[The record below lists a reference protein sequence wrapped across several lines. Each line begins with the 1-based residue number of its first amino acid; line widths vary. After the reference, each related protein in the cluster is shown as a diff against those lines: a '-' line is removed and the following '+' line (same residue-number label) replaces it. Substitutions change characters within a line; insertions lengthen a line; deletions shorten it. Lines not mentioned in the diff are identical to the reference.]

1 MSNINLLNP
10 RDRPYGKLSNNL
22 YYPLKIDNEDWKTA
36 THYIF
41 GSLIDTPSDRQII
54 KNANIKNVINE
65 YNEYTKNN
73 IKSIILDSLQKGLK
87 VKFEND
93 TLAKALINTKDT
105 YIHIQDDYGF
115 GFHETNLIGDVLM
128 TMRNNL
134 KKIQKTE
141 RDEKLK
147 TQSDDQFY
155 KHYLIYKTLVNA
167 MRAEGINILPYKN
180 SSGDNILNSL
190 PAPTQDVGKKEVIVG
205 NRNLVDDI
213 VIDSI
218 GNIQLLVENVYK
230 TELKHYKSVQ
240 EDKINNII
248 FNMYVDSIIKTNYPD
263 IKESQYQEVRNEQLS
278 TLSANEYRSTYKRV
292 INLYNLES
300 LPEPLNTD
308 IKTAV
313 SKIEVPTDEEIE
325 ESEKEE
331 IHELQ
336 KNVRFDEENISDTT
350 KNKINYNIFKP
361 WDESEMLTI
370 EGRQYPSVDH
380 YVYTKLISN
389 LKTVSADEAY
399 KAIKNKN
406 TGDFYKIHQVQ
417 NVFTNKKK
425 SDLEKRLKENTR
437 KILDEKFKNPE
448 FKAILL
454 STGDS
459 FIIWDDD
466 SSPVLGIGK
475 GNYVGDYLTEIRTK
489 LNSENKYNQS
499 IDIRNL
505 PVIIGDDPFI
515 LGWARN
521 RLTDFLNTLTVVNT
535 DVKKS
540 NIKADKVDMII
551 NNIYKHVEVVE
562 ISEDAPG
569 YFKNL
574 VESDIFYKKLN
585 QKSVNVLWK
594 YIYSNIYLIVKFTDN
609 CNLKNIYTVLNNSQK
624 KLSKFSKKTRHDIDI
639 LNSLLN
645 ILLQIVKINN
655 SISAVD
661 AVKAISILLNE
672 NLTDESIIYGYGK
685 LHKDVES
692 EEDDDDTRS
701 EFAEE
706 EMEMQKEIEKTKNTV
721 KREKKPLT
729 DNDIKNIWNEFEES
743 KKENEEIEVFDVDEP
758 EKTPAELYNHFRK
771 EQEQAPLAEKDL
783 EIVENISTVLRD
795 SIANPDIPYEL
806 IMDVGVELFIASKF
820 LQTNKNMDNYVKIN
834 RINYF
839 KEPY

>member
-41 GSLIDTPSDRQII
+41 GSLIDTSSHRQIL
-54 KNANIKNVINE
+54 KNTNIKNVINE
-65 YNEYTKNN
+65 TNEYMKND
-73 IKSIILDSLQKGLK
+73 IKTIILDSLQKGLK
-87 VKFEND
+87 IKFEND

-105 YIHIQDDYGF
+105 YMYIQDDYRLGF
-115 GFHETNLIGDVLM
+115 SEPNLIGDVLM

-141 RDEKLK
+141 REEKLK

-190 PAPTQDVGKKEVIVG
+190 PAPTQDVGKKEVLVE

-240 EDKINNII
+240 ELKINNII

-278 TLSANEYRSTYKRV
+278 KLSVNEYQSTYKRV
-292 INLYNLES
+292 INLYNIES

-308 IKTAV
+308 IKTVV

-336 KNVRFDEENISDTT
+336 KNVRFDEENISGTK

-380 YVYTKLISN
+380 YVYTKLINN

-399 KAIKNKN
+399 KAIKNK
-406 TGDFYKIHQVQ
+406 TGDFYKLHQVQ

-454 STGDS
+454 STGNS
-459 FIIWDDD
+459 FIIWDDE
-466 SSPVLGIGK
+466 SSPVLGIGN
-475 GNYVGDYLTEIRTK
+475 GNYVGEYLTEIRTK
-489 LNSENKYNQS
+489 LNNENKYNQA

-505 PVIIGDDPFI
+505 QFIIGEDPFI
-515 LGWARN
+515 LGWVRN

-551 NNIYKHVEVVE
+551 NHIYKHVEVVE

-574 VESDIFYKKLN
+574 VEADDFYKKLN

-594 YIYSNIYLIVKFTDN
+594 YIYSNIYLIVKFNDN

-624 KLSKFSKKTRHDIDI
+624 KLSKFSKKTKHDIDI

-655 SISAVD
+655 SISALD
-661 AVKAISILLNE
+661 SVKAISILLNE

-706 EMEMQKEIEKTKNTV
+706 EMEIQKENEKAKNTV

-729 DNDIKNIWNEFEES
+729 DNDIKNIWNEYEET

-758 EKTPAELYNHFRK
+758 EKTPAELYNQFRK
-771 EQEQAPLAEKDL
+771 DQEQAPLAEKDL
-783 EIVENISTVLRD
+783 EIVEKISTVLRD

-820 LQTNKNMDNYVKIN
+820 LQTTKNMDNYVKIN